1 MKVWIQRVLRLT
13 IGGVFVY
20 ASLDK
25 IIRPDRLAEILMD
38 YQILPPD
45 LVNISA
51 IWLPCLELLVG
62 ILCLSGIWLRACS
75 LLLTGLS
82 LLFLGAILSTLVR
95 GIPVVCGCFSVS
107 SQDFKTWGSLWQ
119 ESLLL
124 LGCILLWATTI
135 KGNYTQL
142 NWFTKK
148 IEGSRFIGSTVEEP
162 ETLNLST

>member
-25 IIRPDRLAEILMD
+25 IIRPDRLAEIIVG

-51 IWLPCLELLVG
+51 IWLPYLELLVG
-62 ILCLSGIWLRACS
+62 VLCLLGIWLRACS
-75 LLLTGLS
+75 ILLAGLS
-82 LLFLGAILSTLVR
+82 ILYLGAIFSTLAR
-95 GIPVVCGCFSVS
+95 GIPLVCGCFSVS

-124 LGCILLWATTI
+124 LGCILLWLTTK
-135 KGNYTQL
+135 KGNY
-142 NWFTKK
+142 
-148 IEGSRFIGSTVEEP
+148 SDV
-162 ETLNLST
+162 